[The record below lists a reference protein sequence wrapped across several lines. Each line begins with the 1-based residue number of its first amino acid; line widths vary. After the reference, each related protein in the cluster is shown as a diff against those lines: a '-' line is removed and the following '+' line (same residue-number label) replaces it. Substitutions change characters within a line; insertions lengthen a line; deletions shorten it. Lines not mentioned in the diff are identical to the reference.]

1 MTDIPDLYAKDL
13 EPGDG
18 FIVLVGGE
26 RCVAIVNYVGKE
38 RALKLGARLQ
48 VRVGF
53 DLLEPGPPGE
63 PNIRSYDQVTTI
75 EVLAPIFLT
84 HHARRSRHERSDQ
97 NQG

>member
-18 FIVLVGGE
+18 FIVSVGGE
-26 RCVAIVNYVGKE
+26 RCVAIVNYVAKE
-38 RALKLGARLQ
+38 RALKLGVRLQ

-53 DLLEPGPPGE
+53 DLLQPGDSGE
-63 PNIRSYDQVTTI
+63 NVRTYNQVTTI

-84 HHARRSRHERSDQ
+84 HYARKKRNERLNQ